1 MCEWGSGH
9 EGWGREIGVS
19 EELAGKILEL
29 VGDRGD
35 AEVLTSEGISSLT
48 RFANSFI
55 HQNVGEHVEA
65 VSLRVAVDGRVA
77 SGRTTRTD
85 DEALRRFVDETL
97 ETAKRQPVD
106 EDWPGLTAPVDIAPV
121 DHFDEDTADTSP
133 SVRAELVRTF
143 VDEGEGMLAA
153 GYCETEG
160 ETHTFVNSA
169 GQHATGRATSAI
181 LDGIHRTPTSA
192 GSGHAAS
199 TAIGDLDASAVGAL
213 AAKRARDSEKTFD
226 AKPDSYEV
234 VLAPDAVGSIA
245 VFLAFYGFNAKA
257 HEEGQSFVEIGE
269 EQFDPGFRFWD
280 DATDPR
286 TRGVA
291 FDSEGTPKQRLD
303 LVKDGTTAGLAH
315 DRRTAKKAG
324 VESTGHG
331 FPGSETF
338 GPAPFNLFIGPGS
351 ATEEELI
358 AGVERGIYVS
368 TFHYSRVLDPKPL
381 VVTGLTRNGTF
392 MIENGKITGA
402 VSNLRFTQSFIEA
415 LAAGN
420 IIGIGSNERLAD
432 SEFGAGFVH
441 APALSL
447 ASWHFTGGAEG

>member
-1 MCEWGSGH
+1 MSDL
-9 EGWGREIGVS
+9 
-19 EELAGKILEL
+19 LAAKILEL
-29 VGDRGD
+29 VRDRSE

-77 SGRTTRTD
+77 SGKTTRTD
-85 DEALRRFVDETL
+85 DEALARFVEETL
-97 ETAKRQPVD
+97 ETARRQPVD
-106 EDWPGLTAPVDIAPV
+106 EDWPGLTDPVEISPV
-121 DHFDEDTADTSP
+121 DHFDEATADASP
-133 SVRAELVRTF
+133 SVRAGLVRTF
-143 VDEGEGMLAA
+143 VDEGAGLLAA

-160 ETHTFVNSA
+160 ETHTFMNTA
-169 GQHATGRATSAI
+169 GQQATGRATSAI
-181 LDGIHRTPTSA
+181 LDGIHRTSTSA
-192 GSGHAAS
+192 GTGHAAS

-213 AAKRARDSEKTFD
+213 AAQRARDSEKTFD

-257 HEEGQSFVEIGE
+257 YEEGQSFAEIGTD
-269 EQFDPGFRFWD
+269 QFDSSFQLWD

-286 TRGVA
+286 ARGVA
-291 FDSEGTPKQRLD
+291 FDSEGTPKAKLD
-303 LVKDGTTAGLAH
+303 LVKDGTTSGLAH
-315 DRRTAKKAG
+315 DRRTAKKVG

-351 ATEEELI
+351 ATEVDLI

-415 LAAGN
+415 LADGN
-420 IIGIGSNERLAD
+420 ITGIGGNERFAD
-432 SEFGAGFVH
+432 SEFGAGVVH
-441 APALSL
+441 APSMSL

>member
-1 MCEWGSGH
+1 M
-9 EGWGREIGVS
+9 S
-19 EELAGKILEL
+19 EELASKILDL
-29 VGDRGD
+29 VGDRAE
-35 AEVLTSEGISSLT
+35 AEVLISEGISSLT

-77 SGRTTRTD
+77 SGKTTRTD
-85 DEALRRFVDETL
+85 DDALRRFVDETL
-97 ETAKRQPVD
+97 AIAGRQPVD
-106 EDWPGLTAPVDIAPV
+106 QDWPGVTAPVEISLV
-121 DHFDEDTADTSP
+121 DHFDEATSDASP
-133 SVRAELVRTF
+133 SARAELVKVF
-143 VDEGEGMLAA
+143 IDEGDGMLAA

-160 ETHTFVNSA
+160 ETHTFMNSA

-181 LDGIHRTPTSA
+181 LDGIQRTSSSA

-199 TAIGDLDASAVGAL
+199 TSIGDLNAAAVGAL
-213 AAKRARDSEKTFD
+213 AAQRARDSEKTLD

-257 HEEGQSFVEIGE
+257 WEEGQSFAEVGE
-269 EQFDPGFRFWD
+269 EQFDPGFRLWD

-286 TRGVA
+286 ARGVA
-291 FDSEGTPKQRLD
+291 FDSEGTPKRRID

-315 DRRTAKKAG
+315 DRRTAKKAS

-338 GPAPFNLFIGPGS
+338 GPAPFNLFIGPGTS
-351 ATEEELI
+351 TEEELI

-368 TFHYSRVLDPKPL
+368 TFHYSRVLDPKTL

-392 MIENGKITGA
+392 MIENGAITGA
-402 VSNLRFTQSFIEA
+402 VSNLRFTQSFIGA
-415 LAAGN
+415 LADGN
-420 IIGIGSNERLAD
+420 ITGIGSNERFAD

-441 APALSL
+441 APSLSL
-447 ASWHFTGGAEG
+447 ASWHFTGGADG